1 MGYTFSSYTFIFP
14 LRLYVLFVTTI
25 FGYLVIRSLVSVYY
39 YSPFI
44 LPLRLYVLLVSL
56 GIPLF
61 YLSVYTFS
69 WSQLFL
75 VTWVIRSLGIGLL
88 YHLVYTFSWS
98 QLFLVTR
105 VIRTLGIGLLYHS
118 VYTFTWSQL
127 YLVTRVIRTL
137 GIALFYLS
145 VYTFSWSQLFLV
157 TRVIRSLVSVY
168 YTTRFI
174 RTLGLGLLYDSVYTF
189 TWSRFIIRHGL
200 YVHLVTSLF
209 VYTVLYVHYVTRC
222 NTEIRWKFS
231 TRLTWT
237 LFYLYTLSILRPFCL
252 ALIILSVF
260 VWLLV
265 VWFCALLVLAAPDF
279 TRIIF
284 VLVRHLAFARICC
297 YAVLLLCLPRAF
309 WYLPL
314 RTLPCFFPYYFC
326 SCAAFGFRA
335 SFDFAHFW
343 YSPAIVFLFLTRV
356 VGP

>member
-88 YHLVYTFSWS
+88 YHL
-98 QLFLVTR
+98 
-105 VIRTLGIGLLYHS
+105 
-118 VYTFTWSQL
+118 
-127 YLVTRVIRTL
+127 
-137 GIALFYLS
+137 